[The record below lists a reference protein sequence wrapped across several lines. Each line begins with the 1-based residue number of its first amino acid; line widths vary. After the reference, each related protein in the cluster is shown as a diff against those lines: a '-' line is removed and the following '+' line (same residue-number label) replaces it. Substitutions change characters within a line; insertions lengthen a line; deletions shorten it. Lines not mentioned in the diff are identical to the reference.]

1 MASPAIDIIRKKV
14 PQEIG
19 GNAFLK
25 KAPQERT
32 RSIKVL
38 LVASVSAGVHLVLGI
53 LLAPLFTVAFLA
65 ANTPSHPIIFGNIN
79 GPTLAVL
86 FPILYGVIGFLVGAA
101 AAAIY
106 NSLARHMFPPEP
118 TVPEVEEEA
127 GGLEI
132 VYSRS
137 AELG

>member
-1 MASPAIDIIRKKV
+1 MWENRRCQPAPPPTRKSASPLSEKEGTNMASPAIDIIRKKV

-65 ANTPSHPIIFGNIN
+65 ANTPSHPIIFRNIQ
-79 GPTLAVL
+79 
-86 FPILYGVIGFLVGAA
+86 
-101 AAAIY
+101 
-106 NSLARHMFPPEP
+106 
-118 TVPEVEEEA
+118 
-127 GGLEI
+127 
-132 VYSRS
+132 
-137 AELG
+137 

>member
-25 KAPQERT
+25 KVPQERT

-65 ANTPSHPIIFGNIN
+65 ANMPSHPIIFGDIN
-79 GPTLAVL
+79 GATLAVL